1 VAGVVRVH
9 ITQEEASELVT
20 VLRHQPEWAQG

>member
-9 ITQEEASELVT
+9 ITPEEASELVT
-20 VLRHQPEWAQG
+20 VLRHRPEWAEG